1 MESPAAAETKKKL
14 ATFAQSEHF
23 PEVYLVKKLKF
34 LVKNEVFI
42 GDEFS
47 ELRQSGDFLAV

>member
-47 ELRQSGDFLAV
+47 ELRESGDFLAV